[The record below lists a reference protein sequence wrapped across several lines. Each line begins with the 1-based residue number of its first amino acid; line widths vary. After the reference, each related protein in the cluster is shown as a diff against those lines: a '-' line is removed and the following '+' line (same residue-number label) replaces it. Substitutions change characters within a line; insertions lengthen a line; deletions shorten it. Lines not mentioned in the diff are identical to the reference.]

1 MSPTSRHHH
10 NLIEQ
15 MISRAS
21 GARATSGNQID
32 ILLDSPE
39 NFPAWEAALLAAQ
52 ESICIEMYIFAR
64 DTFGQRILQ
73 ILLDKR
79 AAGITVVLIYDW
91 LGSLPAHLSGFFKPL
106 LAAGAHI
113 CPYNPISKT
122 WGLNLIS
129 RNHRKSIII
138 DEKIAFVSGLCIS
151 SAWQGNPARQI
162 APWRDTGLRL
172 QGPVV
177 QDILAALED
186 TLHSQNS
193 HLPLSLHNYE
203 NGHQDPCGNSSARV
217 LATTPN
223 NANTMRLDLNLIGL
237 AQQNLWITDAYF
249 MPTRMYIQALIN
261 AAASGVDVRILVPR
275 TSDIKWIGTVSRTQY
290 RPLLEAGVRV
300 FEWNGPMLHAKTA
313 LIDGQWARVGSTNL
327 NLSSWYINREL
338 DISIEDPYTVYQ
350 LERCFINDLNQ
361 ATEVILDE
369 QHHTQLQQKR
379 AKRFQGYQARHKNQM
394 KGMMRQVMQLSHAF
408 DTHLSGT
415 RLVAPSEAWA
425 YLTIGIGILLFTL
438 AIWFIP
444 QIIVYPLL
452 ILMLIG
458 GGGITLQAIKQLIK
472 LKQKNKMK

>member
-1 MSPTSRHHH
+1 M
-10 NLIEQ
+10 
-15 MISRAS
+15 
-21 GARATSGNQID
+21 
-32 ILLDSPE
+32 
-39 NFPAWEAALLAAQ
+39 
-52 ESICIEMYIFAR
+52 
-64 DTFGQRILQ
+64 
-73 ILLDKR
+73 
-79 AAGITVVLIYDW
+79 
-91 LGSLPAHLSGFFKPL
+91 
-106 LAAGAHI
+106 
-113 CPYNPISKT
+113 
-122 WGLNLIS
+122 
-129 RNHRKSIII
+129 
-138 DEKIAFVSGLCIS
+138 
-151 SAWQGNPARQI
+151 
-162 APWRDTGLRL
+162 
-172 QGPVV
+172 V

-425 YLTIGIGILLFTL
+425 YLTIGIVILLFAL
-438 AIWFIP
+438 AIWFVP

-472 LKQKNKMK
+472 LKQKAKMK

>member
-1 MSPTSRHHH
+1 M
-10 NLIEQ
+10 
-15 MISRAS
+15 
-21 GARATSGNQID
+21 
-32 ILLDSPE
+32 
-39 NFPAWEAALLAAQ
+39 
-52 ESICIEMYIFAR
+52 
-64 DTFGQRILQ
+64 
-73 ILLDKR
+73 
-79 AAGITVVLIYDW
+79 
-91 LGSLPAHLSGFFKPL
+91 
-106 LAAGAHI
+106 
-113 CPYNPISKT
+113 
-122 WGLNLIS
+122 
-129 RNHRKSIII
+129 
-138 DEKIAFVSGLCIS
+138 
-151 SAWQGNPARQI
+151 
-162 APWRDTGLRL
+162 
-172 QGPVV
+172 
-177 QDILAALED
+177 
-186 TLHSQNS
+186 
-193 HLPLSLHNYE
+193 
-203 NGHQDPCGNSSARV
+203 
-217 LATTPN
+217 
-223 NANTMRLDLNLIGL
+223 
-237 AQQNLWITDAYF
+237 
-249 MPTRMYIQALIN
+249 IN

-425 YLTIGIGILLFTL
+425 YLTIGIVILLFAL
-438 AIWFIP
+438 AIWLAP

-472 LKQKNKMK
+472 LKQKAKMK